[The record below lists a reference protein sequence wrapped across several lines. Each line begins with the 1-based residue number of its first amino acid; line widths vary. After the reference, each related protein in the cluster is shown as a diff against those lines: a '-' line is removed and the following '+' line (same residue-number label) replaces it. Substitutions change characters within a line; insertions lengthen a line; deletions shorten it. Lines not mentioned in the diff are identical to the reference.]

1 MKFTIIAAFL
11 CLWGLSSQAQNLYS
25 IKGSIADSA
34 ANSKLVNSTITILN
48 AKDSIL
54 KAFTW
59 AETNGNFA
67 INNLPKGKFLLLI
80 TYSGYADYV
89 DNFTLDS
96 AHATHDFGRINMI
109 LKSRLLADVIVK
121 AKTAA
126 IKIKGD
132 TTEYNA
138 KSFVIQPN
146 DKVEDLLKQ
155 LPGIQVDKDG
165 KITAQ
170 GETVTKVLVDGE
182 EFFGDDPTLVTK
194 NIRADMVDKVQ
205 LYDKKS
211 DQATFTGIDD
221 GKTTKTINIK
231 LKEDKKNGEFGKV
244 DANEGTDGYYEGQL
258 QYNKFKEKQKFA
270 LYGTLANDGKTGLGF
285 QDSNS
290 LGVSNNDIQFV
301 DGGITINNT
310 SNDALDSFSGYYDG
324 KGIPVARS
332 GGVHYDDKF
341 DNDNQSLNTNY
352 KIGSIDVSGATNTTS
367 QQALPTGTV
376 NTKSNENFNDY
387 AFRQKLDATYKI
399 KLDTT
404 SDLKI
409 SADAT
414 FKNFNVNNK
423 STTTTSDSAY
433 RTINTDN
440 RDVINH
446 GDQQIFDVSAFYTKK
461 FKKPRRTLSWSLS
474 ESYNKST
481 TEGYL
486 NSALD
491 VFDPTTGAETSPPT
505 ITNQFKTT
513 NTASSVL
520 NSNITYSEPLTKKT
534 SLLFNYGLA
543 INNSSDNRIT
553 YDQSPSGA
561 YNDFDTTYSNDYK
574 FNQLTN
580 QVGAIYNYQ
589 FKKATFNFGTKVSD
603 VSFKQIDEYTGDVLN
618 RDFLNW
624 APQAMFLYKFSQFQ
638 AFRFTYNG
646 NNNEPTIDQIQPVAV
661 NTDPLDIT
669 VGNPT
674 LKPSFSNN
682 INMFYNSYQVL
693 GGQQI
698 YVRGTFSNTY
708 GAIVNNTTYNETT
721 GVNTTTYLNL
731 GNETPYNYSVYASYG
746 KKISPIDLQIGLN
759 ANISGNV
766 SYSQINSQLDMG
778 RSHTYSGGLYLYKYV
793 QKKYDFYFSGGPSYT
808 FSTMSLQPLTNNNA
822 AGFNGFG
829 QFNLYLPLKFGAG
842 SNANYTY
849 NAATQAF
856 SAEHLTKLNAYIFK
870 TFLKDDKL
878 KISLSAND
886 LLNQNLN
893 FTRGISGN
901 TTTQTNT
908 TGIRRFF
915 MLSVT
920 WDFTKF
926 GTVKSAN

>member
-1 MKFTIIAAFL
+1 MRFTIIAVFL
-11 CLWGLSSQAQNLYS
+11 CMWGLSSQAQNSYS

-34 ANSKLVNSTITILN
+34 ANSKLASSTVTILN
-48 AKDSIL
+48 ARDSIL

-59 AETNGNFA
+59 AESSGNFA

-80 TYSGYADYV
+80 TYPGYADYV
-89 DNFTLDS
+89 DNFSLDS
-96 AHATHDFGRINMI
+96 THTTHDFGRINMI
-109 LKSRLLADVIVK
+109 LRSRLLADVIVK
-121 AKTAA
+121 AKV
-126 IKIKGD
+126 IPMKIKGD

-138 KSFVIQPN
+138 KAYVIQPN

-170 GETVTKVLVDGE
+170 GQTVTKVLVDGE

-231 LKEDKKNGEFGKV
+231 LKADKKNGEFGKV
-244 DANEGTDGYYEGQL
+244 DANAGTDGYYEGQL

-270 LYGTLANDGKTGLGF
+270 LYGTLANDGRTGLGF
-285 QDSNS
+285 QDSNN
-290 LGVSNNDIQFV
+290 LGVGNNDIQFV
-301 DGGITINNT
+301 DGGITISSNGG
-310 SNDALDSFSGYYDG
+310 NDALDSFSGYYDG
-324 KGIPVARS
+324 KGIPIARS

-352 KIGSIDVSGATNTTS
+352 KIGSIDVSGATNTIS
-367 QQALPTGTV
+367 QQTLPTGII
-376 NTKSNENFNDY
+376 NTTSSENFNDY

-409 SADAT
+409 AADGT

-423 STTTTSDSAY
+423 YQTQTDSAS
-433 RTINTDN
+433 TKLNTDN
-440 RDVINH
+440 RDVTNH
-446 GDQQIFDVSAFYTKK
+446 GDQQIFNVSAFYTKK

-474 ESYNKST
+474 ESYNKNT

-486 NSALD
+486 KSELD
-491 VFDPTTGAETSPPT
+491 YFDPTGKKTDST
-505 ITNQFKTT
+505 ITNQYKTT
-513 NTASSVL
+513 NIVSSLL
-520 NSNITYSEPLTKKT
+520 NSNIAYSEPLTTKT
-534 SLLFNYGLA
+534 SLLFNYGFA
-543 INNSSDNRIT
+543 VNNSSSNRESFNESLPG
-553 YDQSPSGA
+553 Q
-561 YNDFDTTYSNDYK
+561 YNDFDATNSNDYK

-580 QVGAIYNYQ
+580 QIGAIYNYQ
-589 FKKATFNFGTKVSD
+589 YKKATVNFGTKVSD
-603 VSFKQIDEYTGDVLN
+603 VNFKQVDEYTGDILS

-624 APQAMFLYKFSQFQ
+624 APQAMFLYKFSQYRS
-638 AFRFTYNG
+638 FRLSYNG
-646 NNNEPTIDQIQPVAV
+646 NNTEPTIDQIQPVIV
-661 NTDPLDIT
+661 NNDPLNIT
-669 VGNPT
+669 IGNPG
-674 LKPSFSNN
+674 LKPAFNN
-682 INMFYNSYQVL
+682 DVNLSYNSYQVMS
-693 GGQQI
+693 GQQI
-698 YVRGTFSNTY
+698 YIWADFHNTY
-708 GAIVNNTTYNETT
+708 NAIVNNTSYNEST
-721 GVNTTTYLNL
+721 GVNTTSYSNL
-731 GNETPYNYSVYASYG
+731 GNATPYNYSIYTSYG
-746 KKISPIDLQIGLN
+746 RKISPMDVQVGLN
-759 ANISGNV
+759 ANTSGSI
-766 SYSQINSQLDMG
+766 SYSYINSQLDMG
-778 RSHTYSGGLYLYKYV
+778 RSRTYSAGLYLYKYV

-822 AGFNGFG
+822 AGFNGDG
-829 QFNLYLPLKFGAG
+829 QFNLYLPLKFGIG
-842 SNANYTY
+842 SSVNYTY

-856 SAEHLTKLNAYIFK
+856 SAQHLTKLNSYIFK

-878 KISLSAND
+878 KISLSGND

-915 MLSVT
+915 MFSVT

-926 GTVKSAN
+926 GTIKSAN

>member
-1 MKFTIIAAFL
+1 MKFTIIAIFL
-11 CLWGLSSQAQNLYS
+11 CIWGLSSKAQNLYS
-25 IKGSIADSA
+25 IKGSVADSA
-34 ANSKLVNSTITILN
+34 ANSKLVNSTITVLN
-48 AKDSIL
+48 ARDSIL

-96 AHATHDFGRINMI
+96 AHTTHDFGRINMI
-109 LKSRLLADVIVK
+109 LRSRLLADVIVK
-121 AKTAA
+121 AKAAA

-138 KSFVIQPN
+138 KSYVIQPN

-231 LKEDKKNGEFGKV
+231 LKADKKNGEFGKV

-270 LYGTLANDGKTGLGF
+270 LYGTLANDGRTGLGF
-285 QDSNS
+285 QDSNN

-324 KGIPVARS
+324 KGIPVART
-332 GGVHYDDKF
+332 GGVHYDNKF
-341 DNDNQSLNTNY
+341 DNDNQSINTNY
-352 KIGSIDVSGATNTTS
+352 KIGSIDVSGATNTIS
-367 QQALPTGTV
+367 QQTLPTGIV
-376 NTKSNENFNDY
+376 NTKSTENFNDY

-409 SADAT
+409 SVDGT
-414 FKNFNVNNK
+414 FKNFHVNNNYF
-423 STTTTSDSAY
+423 TTTADSANNK
-433 RTINTDN
+433 INTDK
-440 RDVINH
+440 RDITNN
-446 GDQQIFDVSAFYTKK
+446 GNQQIFDASAFYTKK

-486 NSALD
+486 NSEVDYFNPSTKAVD
-491 VFDPTTGAETSPPT
+491 STN
-505 ITNQFKTT
+505 ITNQYKTT
-513 NTASSVL
+513 NTMSSVL
-520 NSNITYSEPLTKKT
+520 NSNITYSEPLTTKT
-534 SLLFNYGLA
+534 SLLFNYGFA
-543 INNSSDNRIT
+543 VNNSTSNR
-553 YDQSPSGA
+553 QSFNESAPGK
-561 YNDFDTTYSNDYK
+561 YNTIDSANTNDYK

-603 VSFKQIDEYTGDVLN
+603 VAFKQIDEFTGDVLN
-618 RDFLNW
+618 RTFLNW

-638 AFRFTYNG
+638 AFRFNYNG
-646 NNNEPTIDQIQPVAV
+646 NNTQPSIDQIQPVTI
-661 NTDPLDIT
+661 NNDPLNIT
-669 VGNPT
+669 IGNPT
-674 LKPSFSNN
+674 LKPSFTNN

-698 YVRGTFSNTY
+698 YIRGTFSNTY
-708 GAIVNNTTYNETT
+708 SAIVNNTSYNETT
-721 GVNTTTYLNL
+721 GVNTTSYSNL

-746 KKISPIDLQIGLN
+746 RKISKTDLQIGLN
-759 ANISGNV
+759 ANTSGSI
-766 SYSQINSQLDMG
+766 SYSYINSQLDMG

-822 AGFNGFG
+822 AGFNGYG
-829 QFNLYLPLKFGAG
+829 QFNLYLPLKFGVG
-842 SNANYTY
+842 SNVDYTY

-870 TFLKDDKL
+870 TFLKEDKL

>member
-1 MKFTIIAAFL
+1 MKLTIIAAFL
-11 CLWGLSSQAQNLYS
+11 CIWSLFSQAQNLYS
-25 IKGSIADSA
+25 IKGSIVDSA
-34 ANSKLVNSTITILN
+34 ANSKLVNSTITVLN
-48 AKDSIL
+48 ARDSIL

-80 TYSGYADYV
+80 TYPGYADYV
-89 DNFTLDS
+89 DKFSLDS
-96 AHATHDFGRINMI
+96 AHSAHDFGKIDMI
-109 LKSRLLADVIVK
+109 LRSRLLADVIVK
-121 AKTAA
+121 AKAAA

-244 DANEGTDGYYEGQL
+244 DANVGTDDYYEGQL
-258 QYNKFKEKQKFA
+258 QYNKFKEKQKFS
-270 LYGTLANDGKTGLGF
+270 LYGTLANDGKTGLGYW
-285 QDSNS
+285 DSS
-290 LGVSNNDIQFV
+290 TLGVSSV
-301 DGGITINNT
+301 DGGIPITGNN
-310 SNDALDSFSGYYDG
+310 SDALDSFSGYYDG

-332 GGVHYDDKF
+332 GGVHYDNKF
-341 DNDNQSLNTNY
+341 DNDNQYLNTNY
-352 KIGSIDVSGATNTTS
+352 KIGSIDVSGLTSTTS
-367 QQALPTGTV
+367 QQTLPTGIV
-376 NTKSNENFNDY
+376 NTKSDENFNDY
-387 AFRQKLDATYKI
+387 AFRQKLDATYTL

-409 SADAT
+409 TADGT
-414 FKNFNVNNK
+414 FKNFTVNNK
-423 STTTTSDSAY
+423 YTTTTSDSAY

-440 RDVINH
+440 RNIANH
-446 GDQQIFDVSAFYTKK
+446 GDQQIFDASAFYTKK
-461 FKKPRRTLSWSLS
+461 FKKKGRTISWFLS

-481 TEGYL
+481 TEGHL
-486 NSALD
+486 NSELD
-491 VFDPTTGAETSPPT
+491 YYGMVAGVDQKTDST
-505 ITNQFKTT
+505 ITNQYKTT
-513 NTASSVL
+513 NTVSSVL

-534 SLLFNYGLA
+534 SLLFNYGFA
-543 INNSSDNRIT
+543 VNNSSTDRST
-553 YDQSPSGA
+553 YDETLPGV
-561 YNDFDTTYSNDYK
+561 YNHFNDTLSNNYK

-603 VSFKQIDEYTGDVLN
+603 VAFKQINEYTGDVLN

-624 APQAMFLYKFSQFQ
+624 APQAMFLYKFSQFK
-638 AFRFTYNG
+638 AFKFTYNG
-646 NNNEPTIDQIQPVAV
+646 NNTEPTIDQIQPVAV
-661 NTDPLDIT
+661 NNDPLNIII
-669 VGNPT
+669 GKPT
-674 LKPSFSNN
+674 LKPSFTNN
-682 INMFYNSYQVL
+682 VDIFYNSYQVL
-693 GGQQI
+693 GGQNI
-698 YVRGTFSNTY
+698 YIRGTFSNTY
-708 GAIVNNTTYNETT
+708 NAIVNKTSYNEST
-721 GVNTTTYLNL
+721 GVNTTSYTNL
-731 GNETPYNYSVYASYG
+731 GNETPYTYNVYASYG
-746 KKISPIDLQIGLN
+746 KKISPIDLQVGLN
-759 ANISGNV
+759 VNTSGSI
-766 SYSQINSQLDMG
+766 SYSYIDNQLDMG
-778 RSHTYSGGLYLYKYV
+778 RNHTYSGGLYLYKYV

-822 AGFNGFG
+822 AGFNGAGSFD
-829 QFNLYLPLKFGAG
+829 LYLPLKFGAG
-842 SNANYTY
+842 SNINYTY

-893 FTRGISGN
+893 FTRGITGN